1 MMKQKARLHQSH
13 TLLRYLQCQLGM
25 NLNLVMEVVPGFQQ
39 GDAEDQ
45 VLVDIT
51 MGLLILGR
59 VIASF
64 KEFT

>member
-1 MMKQKARLHQSH
+1 
-13 TLLRYLQCQLGM
+13 
-25 NLNLVMEVVPGFQQ
+25 MEVVPGFQQ

-51 MGLLILGR
+51 MGLLILGW